1 MSAATAF
8 VPLKSLLERYRSG
21 LGASMSR
28 LLFIMLATV
37 GLVLFALANTEHVE
51 LSFIVG
57 QTRIRL
63 IFLLMMSFTTGG
75 LSAIV
80 YQAVV
85 AARGRRSRKRQ
96 TRLVVRRVDVEEG
109 DAE

>member
-1 MSAATAF
+1 MAAAKAF
-8 VPLKSLLERYRSG
+8 VPLKKQDEPYRWDR
-21 LGASMSR
+21 GANMMR

-37 GLVLFALANTEHVE
+37 GFVLFALANTEHVE

-63 IFLLMMSFTTGG
+63 IFLLMMGFATGG
-75 LSAIV
+75 LSALL

-85 AARGRRSRKRQ
+85 AARGRSRKQ
-96 TRLVVRRVDVEEG
+96 KVRLGVRRVEVDEG
-109 DAE
+109 EAE

>member
-1 MSAATAF
+1 MI
-8 VPLKSLLERYRSG
+8 
-21 LGASMSR
+21 R
-28 LLFIMLATV
+28 LLFIMLATA

-63 IFLLMMSFTTGG
+63 IFLLMMSYTTGA
-75 LSAIV
+75 LSAAV

-85 AARGRRSRKRQ
+85 AARGRKPKKPSRSI
-96 TRLVVRRVDVEEG
+96 VVRRLDVDESE
-109 DAE
+109 AE